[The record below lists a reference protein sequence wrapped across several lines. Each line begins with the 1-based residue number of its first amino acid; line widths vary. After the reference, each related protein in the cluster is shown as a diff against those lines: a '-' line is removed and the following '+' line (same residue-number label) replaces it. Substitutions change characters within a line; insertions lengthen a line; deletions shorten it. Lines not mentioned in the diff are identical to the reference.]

1 MLRQGANIPA
11 MDLRRSGLQLVGVT
25 LVAVQRRLSPRR
37 RCCYCHYRRHR
48 ERSSWLSGTTLVG
61 LCCACLQLAVARP
74 QKSLPGAPSLDQSFQ
89 SATAHYEAQEYAE
102 AQRELQPLLARLPN
116 SFEVNELMGLVYAAQ
131 GQTEKANR
139 YLKAATRLKPNDPAG
154 RTNLAV
160 NLIRLGKDSLAE
172 VEFQKALELEPRS
185 FDANHNLGE
194 FYVRTGRIAAAVPYL
209 EKAQSENPASYDN
222 GYDLALAYERTGRLS
237 DARGQVRQ
245 LLKQKDTAELHN
257 LIAEVEEK
265 AGNYVAAVNE
275 YETAAH
281 RDPSESNLFD
291 WGSELLVHQ
300 TSDPAIEVFSEGA
313 KRYPSSPRLAVGL
326 GLALYVAG
334 RYDDAV
340 KALLRATDL
349 DPSDSRGYY
358 FLSKAYDRSPSQ
370 AEEVIQRFRRFANL
384 RPDDARASLYCA
396 MSLWKGRR
404 TETSQLYLD
413 QVESLLKRAIALDP
427 TSADAHLQLGNLYSQ
442 RRQYAEAVPEYQEAL
457 RLSPNVPDAHFRL
470 GQAYVHLGEKDLG
483 EKELQIHRQLYE
495 QHLADV
501 DKQRSEI
508 QQFVYSMKG
517 TPAGP

>member
-1 MLRQGANIPA
+1 MLS
-11 MDLRRSGLQLVGVT
+11 LRWR
-25 LVAVQRRLSPRR
+25 VAVLLLAAVQCAPRGVSQSAAR
-37 RCCYCHYRRHR
+37 SDDAL
-48 ERSSWLSGTTLVG
+48 ER
-61 LCCACLQLAVARP
+61 
-74 QKSLPGAPSLDQSFQ
+74 KFQ
-89 SATAHYEAQEYAE
+89 SALAHFNSGQHAAAQQELESLATA
-102 AQRELQPLLARLPN
+102 LPN
-116 SFEVNELMGLVYAAQ
+116 SFEVQELLGLVYSAE
-131 GQTEKANR
+131 GQEEKATALFER
-139 YLKAATRLKPNDPAG
+139 AVRLRPDSGPA
-154 RTNLAV
+154 RNNLATNLA
-160 NLIRLGKDSLAE
+160 RLGKTELAE
-172 VEFQKALELEPRS
+172 KEFQKVVELEPGS

-194 FYVRTGRIAAAVPYL
+194 FYVRTGRITAAVPYL

-237 DARGQVRQ
+237 DARGQLRQ

-275 YETAAH
+275 YEAAAH

-300 TSDPAIEVFSEGA
+300 TSDPAIEVFSQGV

-340 KALLRATDL
+340 KALLKATDL
-349 DPSDSRGYY
+349 DPSDSRAYY

-370 AEEVIQRFRRFANL
+370 AEEVIQRFRRFADL
-384 RPDDARASLYCA
+384 RPEDAQASFFCA

-404 TETSQLYLD
+404 AETSQPYLE

-427 TSADAHLQLGNLYSQ
+427 ASADAHLQLGNLYSQ
-442 RRQYAEAVPEYQEAL
+442 RRQYAEAVPEYKEAL

-495 QHLADV
+495 QHLAEV
-501 DKQRSEI
+501 DKQRTEI

-517 TPAGP
+517 TAARP